1 MNDETGDITDWQAVI
16 EFEERIEERAEMSEA
31 RSVADEADSDEAKL
45 AAWENKRAELLR
57 MLLEFDFDCG
67 DRPYAQLLIQSM
79 QNTAQAAQEFVENVD
94 LAETFRHRA
103 LAHAKCCSL
112 HRSQVEFLQGDS
124 ISRRAFYWKRG
135 DGVTVPSVVPSDP
148 YIGERYLKIW
158 QRIKDHYGSAEEGT
172 FEWNIAEH
180 DRDNRERRGHL
191 LEVITREKLVEPP
204 TIFDGLASER
214 RRA

>member
-1 MNDETGDITDWQAVI
+1 MSGAWSDDLDGKVAALIAALP
-16 EFEERIEERAEMSEA
+16 EFGFDAEEREWVTDLLQPIFRRKQYERE
-31 RSVADEADSDEAKL
+31 RSKWLASLKAFSD
-45 AAWENKRAELLR
+45 
-57 MLLEFDFDCG
+57 
-67 DRPYAQLLIQSM
+67 
-79 QNTAQAAQEFVENVD
+79 
-94 LAETFRHRA
+94 RA
-103 LAHAKCCSL
+103 LTHANCCGL
-112 HRSQVEFLQGDS
+112 HRSQVEFLQRGR
-124 ISRRAFYWKRG
+124 IFYW
-135 DGVTVPSVVPSDP
+135 DGSGRPSDP
-148 YIGERYLKIW
+148 YTGERYLKIW